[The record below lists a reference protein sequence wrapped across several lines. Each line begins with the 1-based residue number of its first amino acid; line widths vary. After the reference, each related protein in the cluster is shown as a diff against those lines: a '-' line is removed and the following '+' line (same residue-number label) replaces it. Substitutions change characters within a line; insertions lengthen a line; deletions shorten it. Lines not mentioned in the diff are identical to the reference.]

1 MGSDPG
7 LKAAAKTIDLCNNPM
22 TKEPKLKG
30 AARIV
35 KEWPALDAEVRSYTD
50 SVEERLYGFRQVE
63 TPQEKAAREAAEK
76 AAKEAA
82 AAGGGGGGGGE
93 GSESEESEES
103 EEEEGGGGGGGGGAD
118 DDDDDET
125 KAEL

>member
-1 MGSDPG
+1 MKIFSLPQEWLWCESWCGNATKPS
-7 LKAAAKTIDLCNNPM
+7 AKTIDLCNNPM
-22 TKEPKLKG
+22 TKEPKLQA

-50 SVEERLYGFRQVE
+50 SVEERLYGFKQVE

-76 AAKEAA
+76 AAREAA
-82 AAGGGGGGGGE
+82 AAGGGGE
-93 GSESEESEES
+93 GSEEESE
-103 EEEEGGGGGGGGGAD
+103 GGG
-118 DDDDDET
+118 DDDDET